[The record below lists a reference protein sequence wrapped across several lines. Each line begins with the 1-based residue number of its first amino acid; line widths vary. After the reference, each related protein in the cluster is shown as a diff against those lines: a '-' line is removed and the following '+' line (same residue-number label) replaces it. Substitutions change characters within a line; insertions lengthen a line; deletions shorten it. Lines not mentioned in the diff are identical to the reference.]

1 MHLLLSKNESKIIE
15 ELNKNQGKRVDLG
28 GYYSTNIDIV
38 EKIMRPSNTLNNI
51 INTH

>member
-1 MHLLLSKNESKIIE
+1 MHLLLSKNESKIIK
-15 ELNKNQGKRVDLG
+15 ELNENQGKKVNLG
-28 GYYSTNIDIV
+28 GYYSTNIENV